1 MRDPMNW
8 SLPIGNVF
16 GISIRLHLLFPVVAV
31 GLILR
36 AASQTESPPHGWID
50 ATGMMG
56 LLFVAV
62 LLHELGHCFAARSVE
77 GDAHEILI
85 WPLGGLAFCDV
96 PHVARA
102 HLITAAAGPLANLLL
117 CVITGAMLAYLRI
130 QAPFS
135 PFWDWM
141 QAPLLHLN
149 GTDAEAAY
157 GVVWLARF
165 FYLNWVL
172 FLLNVAL
179 VGYPLDAGRIL
190 QALLWPR
197 MGYRGAMKVAIFAGF
212 VTACVVAIYAIA
224 KKDEVLAIA
233 LAFFIYISCQQQW
246 ILLEHGG
253 DEALFGYDFSQ
264 GYTSLEKE
272 PPARRQPGFWQRWQ
286 QQRAARRLQ
295 REIEERENEERR
307 MDQLLEKVQR
317 EGLQSLTDEE
327 RRFMA
332 RVSARYRNR
341 N

>member
-16 GISIRLHLLFPVVAV
+16 GISIRLHLLFPVVAA

-36 AASQTESPPHGWID
+36 AATQAGYPPNGWII
-50 ATGMMG
+50 ASGMMG

-62 LLHELGHCFAARSVE
+62 LLHEFGHCFAARSVE

-117 CVITGAMLAYLRI
+117 CVITGAMLAYLQIR
-130 QAPFS
+130 APFH
-135 PFWDWM
+135 PFWDFWY
-141 QAPLLHLN
+141 PHLYYLN
-149 GTDAEAAY
+149 GTEAEVSD
-157 GVVWLARF
+157 GLIWLARF
-165 FYLNWVL
+165 FYLNWFL
-172 FLLNVAL
+172 FLLNMVL

-212 VTACVVAIYAIA
+212 ATACIVAVYAITT
-224 KKDEVLAIA
+224 EGVLAFA
-233 LAFFIYISCQQQW
+233 LALFIFVSCQQQW

-317 EGLQSLTDEE
+317 EGLHSLTDEE